1 MVVKATDP
9 ARSPTSFR
17 TPAAFRAWLAK
28 NHAKVAE
35 LIVRCRKVHAAD
47 RGITYAQAL
56 DEALCHG
63 WIDGVRRSLDA
74 DSFSIRFT
82 PRTPKSN
89 WSRVNVAHVAR
100 LTKAGR
106 MAQPGLD
113 AFARRTEDRTGVDSF
128 ERRDELAPAHLE
140 TIRASRAAWDY
151 YQRQAPWYRRTTARW
166 VMSAKLEG
174 TRAKRLAQLI
184 DCSAR
189 GEPIPPLDRR
199 RGSAVSPSSVE
210 TQRPSA
216 VS

>member
-1 MVVKATDP
+1 MPRTARP
-9 ARSPTSFR
+9 AESPTSFR
-17 TPAAFRAWLAK
+17 TPEAFRAWLAK
-28 NHAKVAE
+28 NHATVAE
-35 LIVRCRKVHAAD
+35 LIVRCYKVHSAD

-82 PRTPKSN
+82 PRSPKSN

-100 LTKAGR
+100 LTKTSR

-113 AFARRTEDRTGVDSF
+113 AFARRTEARTGVYSF
-128 ERRDELAPAHLE
+128 ERRDELAPAHIKTL
-140 TIRASRAAWDY
+140 RASKAAWEF

-166 VMSAKLEG
+166 IMSAKLEG
-174 TRAKRLAQLI
+174 TRTKRLAQLI

-199 RGSAVSPSSVE
+199 RGSSMSPSSIK
-210 TQRPSA
+210 TRPSA

>member
-1 MVVKATDP
+1 MPRTGGRAE
-9 ARSPTSFR
+9 SPTGFR

-35 LIVRCRKVHAAD
+35 LIVRCFKVHAAD

-82 PRTPKSN
+82 PRKPKSN

-113 AFARRTEDRTGVDSF
+113 AFARRTEDRTGVYTF

-140 TIRASRAAWDY
+140 LIRASRAAWDF

-174 TRAKRLAQLI
+174 TRTRRLAQLI
-184 DCSAR
+184 ACSAR

-199 RGSAVSPSSVE
+199 HGSSVSPSSIE
-210 TQRPSA
+210 TRPSA